1 MVSMEK
7 MENLLSKSSFHMKKN
22 CINTSYSCWL
32 STEHGT
38 IFAFVAP
45 VILIIIVSHE
55 WVVCMQ

>member
-7 MENLLSKSSFHMKKN
+7 MENLLSKSLFHMLLH

-45 VILIIIVSHE
+45 VILIIIVSFI
-55 WVVCMQ
+55 